1 MPLAPLNRTVRRQ
14 HGSIIIPRGSIKRDM
29 SPKRTIK
36 GKEIVSDIRS
46 GMTDNELMKKYT
58 LSEGALKNVFRKL
71 VDAGA
76 IREDELRERIPQE
89 RLPSYTKRERDFQRN
104 YVFVRLP
111 VYDMENLLDEGQV
124 VDISERGLQ
133 IMGISAAV
141 GETKGFLIQAD
152 YFAEVFPFSFEA
164 ECKWA
169 SKNEAGQWTAGFKIV
184 KISEGGLE
192 ELQKLIRM
200 LSLS

>member
-1 MPLAPLNRTVRRQ
+1 MA
-14 HGSIIIPRGSIKRDM
+14 
-29 SPKRTIK
+29 PKRTIK
-36 GKEIVSDIRS
+36 GREIVADIRS
-46 GMTDNELMKKYT
+46 GMTDNQLMDKYN
-58 LSEGALKNVFRKL
+58 LSEGALKNIFRKL

-76 IREDELRERIPQE
+76 IREDELRERIPKE
-89 RLPSYTKRERDFQRN
+89 RLATYTEKERDFQRN

-111 VYDMENLLDEGQV
+111 VYDMENLINEGQV

-133 IMGISAAV
+133 VLGIPATV

-152 YFAEVFPFSFEA
+152 YFADVFPFSFEA

-169 SKNEAGQWTAGFKIV
+169 SKNEAGEWTAGFKIV

>member
-1 MPLAPLNRTVRRQ
+1 MVRLLYFRVNT
-14 HGSIIIPRGSIKRDM
+14 SRGESQQTM
-29 SPKRTIK
+29 SPKRRIK
-36 GKEIVSDIRS
+36 GNEIVADIKA
-46 GMTDNELMKKYT
+46 GMTDQRLMEKYQ
-58 LSEGALKNVFRKL
+58 LSEHALKNVFRKL

-76 IREDELRERIPQE
+76 ILESELQERIPPE
-89 RLPSYTKRERDFQRN
+89 CIPNYAKNSRDYQRN

-111 VYDMENLLDEGQV
+111 VYDMENLLNEGQV

-133 IMGISAAV
+133 INGIPAEMG
-141 GETKGFLIQAD
+141 EQKGFLIQAD
-152 YFAEVFPFSFEA
+152 YFADVFPFSFEA
-164 ECKWA
+164 QCEWA
-169 SKNEAGQWTAGFKIV
+169 SKTEDGQWKAGFRII

>member
-1 MPLAPLNRTVRRQ
+1 
-14 HGSIIIPRGSIKRDM
+14 M
-29 SPKRTIK
+29 SPKRRIK
-36 GKEIVSDIRS
+36 GNEIVADIKG
-46 GMTDNELMKKYT
+46 GMTDQHLMEKYK
-58 LSEGALKNVFRKL
+58 LSQQALKNIFRKL

-76 IREDELRERIPQE
+76 ILESELQERIPPE
-89 RLPSYTKRERDFQRN
+89 RIPNYAKNNRGYQRN

-111 VYDMENLLDEGQV
+111 VYDMENLLNEGQV

-133 IMGISAAV
+133 INGIPAKE
-141 GETKGFLIQAD
+141 GEQKGFLIQAD
-152 YFAEVFPFSFEA
+152 YFADVFPFSFEA
-164 ECKWA
+164 ECEWA
-169 SKNEAGQWTAGFKIV
+169 SRGEDGQWNAGFRIS